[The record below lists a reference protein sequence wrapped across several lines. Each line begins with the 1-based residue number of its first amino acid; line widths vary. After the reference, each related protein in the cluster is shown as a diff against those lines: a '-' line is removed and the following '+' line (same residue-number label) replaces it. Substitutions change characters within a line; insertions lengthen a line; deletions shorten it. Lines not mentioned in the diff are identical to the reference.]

1 MDTLESRLRNM
12 GFARAT
18 SQKQDVLARSLRR
31 LCDGKFGNMTD
42 IQKEQRGEFG
52 LGARGNKGQNAKV

>member
-1 MDTLESRLRNM
+1 MNEMESRLRSM
-12 GFARAT
+12 GLARAT
-18 SQKQDVLARSLRR
+18 SRSQDTIARSLRR

-52 LGARGNKGQNAKV
+52 LGARGNKGK